1 VSNLAEQHQD
11 PPSLSECH
19 YYLIDRIE
27 TVETDL
33 TATRDALDSW
43 GYLKDDL
50 QKLVIP
56 AEVGRAFSKI
66 GLWLNSHA
74 EATATE
80 LETLQDAERDL
91 RTGEGCLDK

>member
-1 VSNLAEQHQD
+1 ME
-11 PPSLSECH
+11 E
-19 YYLIDRIE
+19 
-27 TVETDL
+27 VETDL
-33 TATRDALDSW
+33 KATRNAQDSW

-50 QKLVIP
+50 EKMVIP

-74 EATATE
+74 GATVIE

-91 RTGEGCLDK
+91 MF

>member
-1 VSNLAEQHQD
+1 MSSLAEQHQD

-19 YYLIDRIE
+19 YYLIDRME
-27 TVETDL
+27 EVETDL
-33 TATRDALDSW
+33 KATRDAQDSW